1 MNKKLSWL
9 LLPALL
15 GGAVLTGCSK
25 ENPNMTR
32 EDGNQPPTSKNPT
45 ELYYANMFGKEAMS
59 TYYYWNK
66 EISNDLKN
74 WNIETNNDPIGTVD
88 QIRYH
93 QGEKYIDKWS
103 MLTDDMASFNSSV
116 EGVSTTFGWNLT
128 FYLVEKEKKQ
138 YVGVINFVHEGTPA
152 AKAGLKRGDIL
163 LSINNESITPN
174 NYTDLY
180 NKSVLKVSLG
190 ELKENTIVSRDKSI
204 ELTAV
209 NMYENPVICDSI
221 YEFNGKKVGYLAYT
235 SFDLK
240 SIQPL
245 IEIGKKFKAEN
256 IEELILDL
264 RYNGGG
270 YVITENV
277 LASMFAPQE
286 AVSNKD
292 VFEKEIYNSHLSEI
306 YQKQGESLE
315 TRFTT
320 EFNYPEV
327 DVHASTKDA
336 NIGLKK
342 IYGLI
347 GSGSAS
353 ASEALLG
360 GLMPYTNVRLIGTQ
374 SHGKYCTGWMLSAE
388 DMYEKCPQELKN
400 WGIYVMVSIYQN
412 ANGKTPCMPDGLI
425 PDITVADDPI
435 QSYQLGDVDEPLLKQ
450 ALTEAGYPYRTAST
464 RSRSVASTHFQTLPV
479 TQTPFFGKRIQLTPS
494 FISQHP
500 Q

>member
-9 LLPALL
+9 LLSTLL
-15 GGAVLTGCSK
+15 GGAVLTGCSE
-25 ENPNMTR
+25 ENPKPTNG
-32 EDGNQPPTSKNPT
+32 EGDQNPTSKNPT

-66 EISNDLKN
+66 EISSDLNN

-93 QGEKYIDKWS
+93 QGDKYIDKWS
-103 MLTDDMASFNSSV
+103 MLTDDMASFNS
-116 EGVSTTFGWNLT
+116 
-128 FYLVEKEKKQ
+128 
-138 YVGVINFVHEGTPA
+138 I
-152 AKAGLKRGDIL
+152 
-163 LSINNESITPN
+163 LSINDEKITPD

-180 NKSVLKVSLG
+180 YKPTLKVSLG
-190 ELKENTIVSRDKSI
+190 ELKENTIVSQNKSI

-209 NMYENPVICDSI
+209 NMYENPIICDSV

-235 SFDLK
+235 GFDLK
-240 SIQPL
+240 SINPL
-245 IEIGKKFKAEN
+245 IEIGKKFKAEG
-256 IEELILDL
+256 IEELVLDL

-286 AVSNKD
+286 AVSSKK
-292 VFEKEIYNSHLSEI
+292 VFEKEIYNSYLSEI
-306 YQKQGESLE
+306 YQKQGENLE

-327 DVHASTKDA
+327 EVNASTKDA

-374 SHGKYCTGWMLSAE
+374 THGKYCTGWMLSAE

-412 ANGKTPCMPDGLI
+412 ADGKTPCMPDGFI
-425 PDITVADDPI
+425 PDIQIEDDPI
-435 QSYQLGDVDEPLLKQ
+435 QAYQIGDVNEPLLKQ
-450 ALTEAGYPYRTAST
+450 ALTEAGRSYETDGV
-464 RSRSVASTHFQTLPV
+464 RSRSAASPHFKALPPV
-479 TQTPFFGKRIQLTPS
+479 KTPLFGKRIQLIPS
-494 FISQHP
+494 FVSSHSK
-500 Q
+500 

>member
-1 MNKKLSWL
+1 MNQKLSWL
-9 LLPALL
+9 LLSTLL
-15 GGAVLTGCSK
+15 GGAVLTGCSE
-25 ENPNMTR
+25 ENPKPTNG
-32 EDGNQPPTSKNPT
+32 EGDQNPTSKNPT

-66 EISNDLKN
+66 EISSDLNN

-88 QIRYH
+88 RIRYH
-93 QGEKYIDKWS
+93 QGDKYIDKWS

-128 FYLVEKEKKQ
+128 FYLVEKETNQ
-138 YVGVINFVHEGTPA
+138 YVAVVNFVHEGTPA
-152 AKAGLKRGDIL
+152 AKAGFKRGNII
-163 LSINNESITPN
+163 LSINDEKITPD

-180 NKSVLKVSLG
+180 YKPTLKVSLG
-190 ELKENTIVSRDKSI
+190 ELKENTIVSQNKSI

-209 NMYENPVICDSI
+209 NMYENPIICDSV

-235 SFDLK
+235 GFDLK
-240 SIQPL
+240 SINPL
-245 IEIGKKFKAEN
+245 IEIGKKFKAEG
-256 IEELILDL
+256 IEELVLDL

-286 AVSNKD
+286 AVSSKK
-292 VFEKEIYNSHLSEI
+292 VFEKEIYNSYLSEI
-306 YQKQGESLE
+306 YQKQGENLE

-327 DVHASTKDA
+327 EVNASTKDA

-360 GLMPYTNVRLIGTQ
+360 GLMPYTNVR
-374 SHGKYCTGWMLSAE
+374 
-388 DMYEKCPQELKN
+388 PQIRN
-400 WGIYVMVSIYQN
+400 
-412 ANGKTPCMPDGLI
+412 
-425 PDITVADDPI
+425 
-435 QSYQLGDVDEPLLKQ
+435 
-450 ALTEAGYPYRTAST
+450 
-464 RSRSVASTHFQTLPV
+464 
-479 TQTPFFGKRIQLTPS
+479 
-494 FISQHP
+494 
-500 Q
+500 